1 MATNGTQVL
10 FDRTST
16 SSSEYIGT
24 AASGV
29 AATDAQWCIVK
40 VDYDADSKVTAVKYA
55 GGTKTAV
62 NVWNDRTTLSYS

>member
-1 MATNGTQVL
+1 MNGTQVL

-16 SSSEYIGT
+16 SGSEYIGT

-29 AATDAQWCIVK
+29 SADSPQWCIVK
-40 VDYDADSKVTAVKYA
+40 VDYDANNKPTSVTYA

-62 NVWNDRTTLSYS
+62 NVWSDRTTLSYS